1 MKFYD
6 FCLLSENISVIK
18 KRNQI
23 IDILKETFLKL
34 NTEELI
40 IFIELSLGKFEDFS
54 KKNLNLGISTIFDA
68 IKELFLN
75 NIPENINVE
84 DFGEWIKEI
93 FIFNNKNEPSN
104 YNLIDIYKEI
114 ESYKNLK
121 GEGVKRLRVEK
132 LNKTFK
138 NLSSIEAKYFTKIII
153 GEIRGGLKEG
163 LFKKALS
170 KFYNIDEKKLNELFL
185 KSGSFRKF
193 INSLKKGE
201 FKIEVF
207 KPIPMMLAQKV
218 DSIDEIYDVLKNFSL
233 EYKYDGVRVQI
244 HKRRD
249 EVKIFSRNLLD
260 LTENLEDL
268 TDKVKENFNEFNE
281 IILEG
286 ELLGFTEYGKNLSF
300 QDLMSV
306 IFRKEKL
313 KKINLN
319 VFLFDILYLNG
330 EDLTNFPLYKRVEI
344 LDKVKRDFNRTKY
357 LIPKDKVEAQKFYE
371 NSLKE
376 GYEGVMAKD
385 LNGIYQSGRRG
396 KLWLKLKKVETLDLV
411 ILKAFWGYGRR
422 VNWLSDYM
430 LYCLSKDKRKFLPLG
445 KTFKGLSDK
454 EFVEITKRLLEI
466 KEKEID
472 GGILVKPKIVVEVG
486 FEDIQKSIK
495 YESGYALRFARILR
509 FREDKTCF
517 DVNTIEDI
525 EEIYNKLHKVKWYN
539 KFMKSGEF
547 LKDRGLRFFKNGV
560 ELFNRGEYDLSAFNI
575 EQAVQLILKYA
586 IWKKLGDFEKTYEV
600 SKLLNDYKDLIDEKA
615 KVDEFI
621 KKYERTIN
629 DLEVAYIESRYLP
642 SQFFKEQIEEMINF
656 FEELTDLIKIE
667 WDILIY
673 F

>member
-6 FCLLSENISVIK
+6 FCLLNENISLVK

-23 IDILKETFLKL
+23 IDILKETFLEL
-34 NTEELI
+34 DSEELI
-40 IFIELSLGKFEDFS
+40 IFIELSLGKFENFS
-54 KKNLNLGISTIFDA
+54 KKNLNLGIRIIFDA
-68 IKELFLN
+68 IKELFSN
-75 NIPENINVE
+75 NIPENLNVE

-93 FIFNNKNEPSN
+93 FIFNKKNEPSN

-114 ESYKNLK
+114 ESFKNLK

-153 GEIRGGLKEG
+153 GEIRGGLKDG

-170 KFYNIDEKKLNELFL
+170 KFFNIDEKKLNELFL

-193 INSLKKGE
+193 IHSYEKGE

-218 DSIDEIYDVLKNFSL
+218 DSIDEIYNELKNFSL

-244 HKRRD
+244 HKRKD
-249 EVKIFSRNLLD
+249 KVKIFSRNLLD
-260 LTENLEDL
+260 LTENLKEL

-286 ELLGFTEYGKNLSF
+286 ELLGFTEFGKNLSF
-300 QDLMSV
+300 QDLISV
-306 IFRKEKL
+306 IFRKEKFE
-313 KKINLN
+313 KINLN

-344 LDKVKRDFNRTKY
+344 LDKVKKYFNRTKY
-357 LIPKDKVEAQKFYE
+357 LIPKDRVEAKKFYE

-396 KLWLKLKKVETLDLV
+396 KLWLKLKKVETLDLL

-430 LYCLSKDKRKFLPLG
+430 LYCLSKDKSRFLPLG

-454 EFVEITKRLLEI
+454 EFEEITKRLLEI

-472 GGILVKPKIVVEVG
+472 GGVLVKPKIVVEVG

-495 YESGYALRFARILR
+495 YKSGYALRFARILR

-517 DVNTIEDI
+517 DINTIDDI
-525 EEIYNKLHKVKWYN
+525 EEIYNKLHK
-539 KFMKSGEF
+539 
-547 LKDRGLRFFKNGV
+547 D
-560 ELFNRGEYDLSAFNI
+560 
-575 EQAVQLILKYA
+575 
-586 IWKKLGDFEKTYEV
+586 TYH
-600 SKLLNDYKDLIDEKA
+600 L
-615 KVDEFI
+615 
-621 KKYERTIN
+621 
-629 DLEVAYIESRYLP
+629 
-642 SQFFKEQIEEMINF
+642 
-656 FEELTDLIKIE
+656 
-667 WDILIY
+667 
-673 F
+673 

>member
-6 FCLLSENISVIK
+6 FCLLSENISLIK

-40 IFIELSLGKFEDFS
+40 IFIELSLGKFENFS

-93 FIFNNKNEPSN
+93 FIFNKKNEPSN

-193 INSLKKGE
+193 IHSLKNGE

-218 DSIDEIYDVLKNFSL
+218 DSIDEIYDKLKNFSL

-286 ELLGFTEYGKNLSF
+286 ELLGFTEHGKNLSF

-344 LDKVKRDFNRTKY
+344 LDRVKRDFNRTKY

-430 LYCLSKDKRKFLPLG
+430 LYCLSEDKSRFLPLG

-454 EFVEITKRLLEI
+454 EFEEVTKRLLEI
-466 KEKEID
+466 KEREIN
-472 GGILVKPKIVVEVG
+472 GGIMVKPKIVVEVG
-486 FEDIQKSIK
+486 FDDIQKSKK

-509 FREDKTCF
+509 FREDKNCF
-517 DVNTIEDI
+517 DINTIEDV
-525 EEIYNKLHKVKWYN
+525 EKIYKKLHK
-539 KFMKSGEF
+539 
-547 LKDRGLRFFKNGV
+547 
-560 ELFNRGEYDLSAFNI
+560 
-575 EQAVQLILKYA
+575 
-586 IWKKLGDFEKTYEV
+586 
-600 SKLLNDYKDLIDEKA
+600 SK
-615 KVDEFI
+615 
-621 KKYERTIN
+621 
-629 DLEVAYIESRYLP
+629 
-642 SQFFKEQIEEMINF
+642 
-656 FEELTDLIKIE
+656 
-667 WDILIY
+667 
-673 F
+673 

>member
-34 NTEELI
+34 NSEELI

-54 KKNLNLGISTIFDA
+54 KKNLYLGISTIFDA
-68 IKELFLN
+68 IKELFSN

-93 FIFNNKNEPSN
+93 FIFNKKNEPSN

-193 INSLKKGE
+193 INSFEKGE

-207 KPIPMMLAQKV
+207 NPIPMMLAQKV

-306 IFRKEKL
+306 IFRKEKF

-344 LDKVKRDFNRTKY
+344 LDRVKRDFNRTKY

-517 DVNTIEDI
+517 DINTIEDI
-525 EEIYNKLHKVKWYN
+525 EEIYNKLHKVK
-539 KFMKSGEF
+539 
-547 LKDRGLRFFKNGV
+547 
-560 ELFNRGEYDLSAFNI
+560 
-575 EQAVQLILKYA
+575 
-586 IWKKLGDFEKTYEV
+586 
-600 SKLLNDYKDLIDEKA
+600 
-615 KVDEFI
+615 
-621 KKYERTIN
+621 
-629 DLEVAYIESRYLP
+629 
-642 SQFFKEQIEEMINF
+642 
-656 FEELTDLIKIE
+656 
-667 WDILIY
+667 
-673 F
+673 

>member
-34 NTEELI
+34 NSEELI

-68 IKELFLN
+68 IKELFSD

-93 FIFNNKNEPSN
+93 FIFNKKNEPSN

-193 INSLKKGE
+193 IHSLKNGE

-218 DSIDEIYDVLKNFSL
+218 DSIDEIYDKLKNFSL

-306 IFRKEKL
+306 IFRKEKF

-344 LDKVKRDFNRTKY
+344 LDRVKRDFNRTKY

-430 LYCLSKDKRKFLPLG
+430 LYCLSEDKRKFLPLG

-517 DVNTIEDI
+517 DINTIEDI
-525 EEIYNKLHKVKWYN
+525 EEIYNKLHKVK
-539 KFMKSGEF
+539 
-547 LKDRGLRFFKNGV
+547 
-560 ELFNRGEYDLSAFNI
+560 
-575 EQAVQLILKYA
+575 
-586 IWKKLGDFEKTYEV
+586 
-600 SKLLNDYKDLIDEKA
+600 
-615 KVDEFI
+615 
-621 KKYERTIN
+621 
-629 DLEVAYIESRYLP
+629 
-642 SQFFKEQIEEMINF
+642 
-656 FEELTDLIKIE
+656 
-667 WDILIY
+667 
-673 F
+673 